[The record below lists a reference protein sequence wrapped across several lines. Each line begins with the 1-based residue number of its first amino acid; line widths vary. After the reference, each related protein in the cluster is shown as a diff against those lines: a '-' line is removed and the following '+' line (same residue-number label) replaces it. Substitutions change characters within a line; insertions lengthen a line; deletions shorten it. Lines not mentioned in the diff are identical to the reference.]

1 MQQRVDSTSPRS
13 HPFEGPV
20 CFIVEGW
27 MNWEAVGAIGEI
39 LGAVAVV
46 ASLVFLAAQVRS
58 NTRAMRARAGFDAT
72 TAFADMNEGLAR
84 SILGDPVFQN
94 GGESRFASMIAT
106 VFDSESDPGQLAASE
121 QLVVDLIH
129 RAIFEKLKATFYLYQ
144 HGYIEPALWEQRR
157 NLGGGIPLSSGSKR
171 LVGGRGPSGRLRSGV
186 HVRDRGRREG
196 QSESSR
202 HDAHESGRG

>member
-1 MQQRVDSTSPRS
+1 
-13 HPFEGPV
+13 
-20 CFIVEGW
+20 